1 MNLMKEGGVQINKLR
16 QHLGKVQPGI
26 PNTGTIQRVKL
37 AIAPSDN
44 NYIYAATVDT
54 QSGLQVYKSTNA
66 GRHGPTLHPR

>member
-1 MNLMKEGGVQINKLR
+1 MKEGGVQINKLR

-54 QSGLQVYKSTNA
+54 QSGL
-66 GRHGPTLHPR
+66 